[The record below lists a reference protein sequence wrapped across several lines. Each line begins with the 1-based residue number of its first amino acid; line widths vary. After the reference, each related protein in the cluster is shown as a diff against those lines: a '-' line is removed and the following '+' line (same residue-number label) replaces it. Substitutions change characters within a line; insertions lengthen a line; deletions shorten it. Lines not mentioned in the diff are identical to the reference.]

1 MLAGPQRRCGTPQRQ
16 TWVVPAEAALA
27 VVTALVVAPPTAYL
41 AARMASLVELGLA
54 AAGFSAAFLRIGAS
68 RLVCPLRSRGVEDK
82 AVGLPA
88 VWVAAECSWRSRT
101 WRSQR
106 RCGLYYIKDGLHW
119 EPAENALWFTKNVLC
134 DKKMSYKKFRLLYEW
149 VEDEIDGKSF
159 ILASDV
165 RYQAGVLVGA
175 GFDKSA
181 KFKDL
186 GKRMKKFLKLTV
198 TGTNRTTKWIP
209 KV

>member
-1 MLAGPQRRCGTPQRQ
+1 MHYKEHFIGKKDNMKSLAFAVDQLKTKEFRILKR
-16 TWVVPAEAALA
+16 VPKQWLDTKKCRTDATIYREAK
-27 VVTALVVAPPTAYL
+27 
-41 AARMASLVELGLA
+41 
-54 AAGFSAAFLRIGAS
+54 
-68 RLVCPLRSRGVEDK
+68 K
-82 AVGLPA
+82 AMN
-88 VWVAAECSWRSRT
+88 WCD
-101 WRSQR
+101 
-106 RCGLYYIKDGLHW
+106 LYYIKDVLHW

-134 DKKMSYKKFRLLYEW
+134 DKKMPYKKFRLLYEW
-149 VEDEIDGKSF
+149 VEDEIDDKSF